1 MKKILSLLL
10 VLSLCLSSVILLASC
25 GKSAYD
31 IAVEGG
37 FVGTEEE
44 WLASLKG
51 ADGKDGKKGKDGQDG
66 EDGDPGLPGLDG
78 DDYVTKVP
86 TGTDGKDGI
95 TPEITVNADGFWV
108 INGVVTTQKVDGT
121 FIEVTDLELVS
132 THVPVAKHGF
142 KPEVKVKYTLET
154 GESRTITASDLML
167 SGNFDLTKEGKYKIT
182 VTYSGKSEEFDI
194 VVDGIMIYYETY
206 DMDNTEYT
214 DMEELFIK
222 LGYKLPT
229 YDPAVNTRQDVPD
242 ALKGGV
248 NPLTGISP
256 NSPVVLKG
264 YFPNPNLLKAKIVDG
279 RLYFM
284 NEHKEFEGA
293 QSWYGAFQILPA
305 GYLAGIK
312 ETNDEG
318 DNLYTYTVQYDM
330 QIAPYEYVFYADGQT
345 QYRLTTD
352 GLALTLHSSINPNKS
367 GADAG
372 MPWGF
377 RPRQFANVGGGY
389 GVTHDY
395 LYSDIK
401 GTPMQLAGGF
411 ALSNEKL
418 ISKLFPE
425 GKGTAEQYAED
436 PFLSY
441 FKDVT
446 GTNVKGEAPDGTF
459 AEVAEKRLW
468 DNITVRIVVDPTGY
482 TIYMKSAQVEDFV
495 LMTKTEWSS
504 DTPGTQERYTQI
516 MNAGDAVVMH
526 AIYTSAAYI
535 DNFAIWSGTGDMP
548 VDTDTTAYE
557 EILASLN

>member
-66 EDGDPGLPGLDG
+66 EDGDPGLPGLNG
-78 DDYVTKVP
+78 EDYVTKVP

-132 THVPVAKHGF
+132 THVTVAKHGF

-229 YDPAVNTRQDVPD
+229 YDPAVNTRTDVPD

-264 YFPNPNLLKAKIVDG
+264 YFPVPNLLKAKIVDG
-279 RLYFM
+279 RLYCM
-284 NEHKEFEGA
+284 NAKQEFEGEPGWFA
-293 QSWYGAFQILPA
+293 GFQILPA
-305 GYLAGIK
+305 GYLAGIM
-312 ETNDEG
+312 ETNDDG
-318 DNLYTYTVQYDM
+318 DKLYTYTVQYDM
-330 QIAPYEYVFYADGQT
+330 QISPYEYVAYADGET
-345 QYRLTTD
+345 KIHMTTD
-352 GLALTLHSSINPNKS
+352 GIALTLHSSVNPNKS

-372 MPWGF
+372 TPWGF
-377 RPRQFANVGGGY
+377 RPRQFAYVGQGY
-389 GVTHDY
+389 GITHDY
-395 LYSDIK
+395 LYTDMK
-401 GTPMQLAGGF
+401 GTPMQIQGGF
-411 ALSNEKL
+411 AVTNEQL
-418 ISKLFPE
+418 INKLFPE
-425 GKGTAEQYAED
+425 GKSDGETLGADSAFADFIGVESNEGKKFED
-436 PFLSY
+436 LA
-441 FKDVT
+441 V
-446 GTNVKGEAPDGTF
+446 NRV
-459 AEVAEKRLW
+459 W
-468 DNITVRIVVDPTGY
+468 DRITVRLVVTPEGY
-482 TIYMKSAQVEDFV
+482 DIYMKSAQVDEFV
-495 LMTKTEWSS
+495 LMSETNWTS
-504 DTPGTQERYTQI
+504 DTPGTQAKYTEI

-526 AIYTSAAYI
+526 LIYTSAAYI